1 MRNMTRE
8 EREQHLVGLMLMGRS
23 TIHAA
28 YTLVVNRHPSPEM
41 TDRAMIA
48 AVLAIEYPPNTAMGT
63 LYAVN
68 REAFAVQY
76 YEESGP
82 DLQPA
87 PISLS
92 DWMTKWL
99 PGLERDERRVAV
111 FPTTDNQGVV
121 VDPAAMSGCLQASL
135 GSIEDPEE

>member
-1 MRNMTRE
+1 
-8 EREQHLVGLMLMGRS
+8 MLGDENG
-23 TIHAA
+23 HQCFPVWPA
-28 YTLVVNRHPSPEM
+28 
-41 TDRAMIA
+41 
-48 AVLAIEYPPNTAMGT
+48 
-63 LYAVN
+63 
-68 REAFAVQY
+68 EAFAVQY
-76 YEESGP
+76 CKESGP
-82 DLQPA
+82 NLQPG

-111 FPTTDNQGVV
+111 FPTTDNQDVV